1 MKTPQF
7 TDIKEKSREYLD
19 FALAEFR
26 QSSWTARLVV
36 VTPVLAGVAFAALTV
51 SLNIFLRY
59 APRDHY
65 LLDFLA
71 QFGLLITFFAP
82 LTFVTVKLYQRLRP
96 RIGERRFKDAL
107 LIGLYLPHAFATLI
121 ILISQLEGS
130 QNITSLGAAIITWA
144 MLSLLLTPFSALL
157 SLLVWSYLPK
167 EIRVPDLLQITSR
180 LNSRGQ
186 NLLTAPKPAADD
198 DGDAVRT

>member
-7 TDIKEKSREYLD
+7 TDIKEKSREYAD

-26 QSSWTARLVV
+26 RSSWTERLVV
-36 VTPVLAGVAFAALTV
+36 LAPVLAAIVFAALTV
-51 SLNIFLRY
+51 SFNIFLRY
-59 APRDHY
+59 GPRDQY
-65 LLDFLA
+65 ILDVLGV
-71 QFGLLITFFAP
+71 FGLLLVFFAP
-82 LTFVTVKLYQRLRP
+82 LTFVTVKLYRRLRLHL
-96 RIGERRFKDAL
+96 RERRFKDAL
-107 LIGLYLPHAFATLI
+107 LIGLYLPHVFAVLI

-130 QNITSLGAAIITWA
+130 ENITTLGAGVITWA

-186 NLLTAPKPAADD
+186 NLLNAPASTEDETDTVTP
-198 DGDAVRT
+198 